1 MIGGERRPYTGSYGR
16 EDRRPAVGEVVAYGW
31 AAWEVVHVDSA
42 ECTPDEVE
50 RLSDD
55 WPRPDI
61 APPSWTTTFT
71 LTTRSGYSYIAVT
84 PPVAPSAA
92 EFSAGDA

>member
-1 MIGGERRPYTGSYGR
+1 MDAKPNRIERVVILVYDTEGGSSGYSIPSPELLEIERVR
-16 EDRRPAVGEVVAYGW
+16 
-31 AAWEVVHVDSA
+31 
-42 ECTPDEVE
+42 
-50 RLSDD
+50 DD

-61 APPSWTTTFT
+61 APQSCTTTFT

>member
-1 MIGGERRPYTGSYGR
+1 MDAKPNRIERVVILVYDTEGGSSGYSIPSPELLEIER
-16 EDRRPAVGEVVAYGW
+16 V
-31 AAWEVVHVDSA
+31 
-42 ECTPDEVE
+42 
-50 RLSDD
+50 SDD

-71 LTTRSGYSYIAVT
+71 LTTRSGYSYIAWT

-92 EFSAGDA
+92 ELSAGDA

>member
-1 MIGGERRPYTGSYGR
+1 MDAKPNRIERVVILVYDTEGGSSGYSIPSPELLEIER
-16 EDRRPAVGEVVAYGW
+16 V
-31 AAWEVVHVDSA
+31 
-42 ECTPDEVE
+42 
-50 RLSDD
+50 SDD

>member
-1 MIGGERRPYTGSYGR
+1 MDAKPNRIERVVILVYDTKGGSSGYSIPSPELLEIEQVR
-16 EDRRPAVGEVVAYGW
+16 
-31 AAWEVVHVDSA
+31 
-42 ECTPDEVE
+42 
-50 RLSDD
+50 DD

-71 LTTRSGYSYIAVT
+71 LTTRSGYSYIAGT

-92 EFSAGDA
+92 ELSAGDA